1 MTRYVDATFSEHDP
15 HRRDPPDSAPPPQR
29 TEERGRDL
37 VALADMGRALGQRM
51 DSLAGI
57 LGVTTPGVGHTH
69 GAGRSWHA
77 DLRWRD

>member
-37 VALADMGRALGQRM
+37 VALADMGRALGQWTPSPA
-51 DSLAGI
+51 SLA
-57 LGVTTPGVGHTH
+57 
-69 GAGRSWHA
+69 
-77 DLRWRD
+77 